1 MSLFHAKVQA
11 PIKPV
16 AAPRQYYPA
25 LDGFRAL
32 AILLVFFH
40 HYITYFPGMDSR
52 LAASG
57 WIGVDLF
64 FVLSGFLITGILW
77 DSKGKPHA
85 LHDFYIRRGLRIWP
99 LYYGVLL
106 VLFVLSL
113 AAHWKLSWY
122 YLLWVF
128 HLGNYAHFLTDFPVD
143 FLTKAG
149 NGYDTSLVSFGHFW
163 SLCVEEQFYLLWP
176 LVVMSFRSKKR
187 LLQLCVA
194 VLLFCPVLRYVLSTH
209 VNAALLSKELCYR
222 ILPTRMDALLYGG
235 ALAVLMRSR
244 AQHWIAERKNLL
256 SVACILPFVVLSLY
270 RWHRHFNY
278 SSTGTA
284 GWVTVAYSA
293 LDLAALGL
301 ILQLISNDSKM
312 ASLFSLSWLRRLG
325 VISYGFYVFHDLPHG
340 FYQRM
345 AFAMAPSHPL
355 VTLLLLAFT
364 CTLAISVLSYRFYET
379 PFLRLKARFS
389 HQAHHAPQL
398 VPEGVE
404 EGHREKESS
413 AA

>member
-1 MSLFHAKVQA
+1 MALLHGKAQA

-32 AILLVFFH
+32 AILMVFFH
-40 HYITYFPGMDSR
+40 HYITYFPGMDSK

-99 LYYGVLL
+99 LYYGVLF

-113 AAHWKLSWY
+113 AAHWTLSGY

-128 HLGNYAHFLTDFPVD
+128 HLGNYARFVTNFPVD
-143 FLTKAG
+143 FITKTG
-149 NGYDTSLVSFGHFW
+149 SGYDTSLVSFGHFW

-176 LVVMSFRSKKR
+176 LVVMTVRSKKR
-187 LLQLCVA
+187 LLQICLA

-209 VNAALLSKELCYR
+209 VSFSLLSKELCYR

-235 ALAVLMRSR
+235 ALALLMRSR
-244 AQHWIAERKNLL
+244 AQRWIAERRNLL
-256 SVACILPFVVLSLY
+256 SLACIVPFVLLALY
-270 RWHRHFNY
+270 RWHRHFSY
-278 SSTGTA
+278 GSTGTA
-284 GWVTVAYSA
+284 EWTTVAYSA
-293 LDLAALGL
+293 VDLAALGL
-301 ILQLISNDSKM
+301 MLQLISNESRV
-312 ASLFSLSWLRRLG
+312 AALFRWSWLRRLG
-325 VISYGFYVFHDLPHG
+325 VVSYGFYVFHDLPHG
-340 FYQRM
+340 FYQRL
-345 AFAMAPSHPL
+345 AFAIAPNHPL

-364 CTLAISVLSYRFYET
+364 CTLAITVLSYRFYET
-379 PFLRLKARFS
+379 PFLRLKNRFT

-398 VPEGVE
+398 VSEAERGQ
-404 EGHREKESS
+404 RQKKAS